1 MFARSIKVALMAL
14 VVHIMLAP
22 CARAYRQVDC
32 PGPHGGSDETT
43 MGYTLYH
50 MAPVGETDHP
60 CSNEECRA
68 KSDLSCAVDALAH
81 LLRPNSMTYLSY
93 RDLMQ
98 AQRQYRHNV
107 WAIGTEHPARIP
119 LYCTLLARIAPTVT
133 GPVYKDEDGGGSDR
147 LTINLLYL
155 AIRLDRP
162 RNTCLSN
169 VLAAL
174 PQTPIV
180 QHEEA
185 VHYARACLDRMRAC
199 QRDAAQDTP

>member
-32 PGPHGGSDETT
+32 PGPHGGSSDST

-68 KSDLSCAVDALAH
+68 KNDLSCAADALSH
-81 LLRPNSMTYLSY
+81 LRMANSMVYLSY

-119 LYCTLLARIAPTVT
+119 LYCTLLARIAPTAT
-133 GPVYKDEDGGGSDR
+133 GPEWKDNPDSDN
-147 LTINLLYL
+147 LTSNLIYL

-199 QRDAAQDTP
+199 QRDAAQNTP